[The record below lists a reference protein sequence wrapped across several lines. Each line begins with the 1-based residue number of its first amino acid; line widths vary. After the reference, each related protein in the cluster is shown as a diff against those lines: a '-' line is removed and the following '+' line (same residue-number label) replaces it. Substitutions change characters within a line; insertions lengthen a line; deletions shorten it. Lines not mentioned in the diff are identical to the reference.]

1 MARTEA
7 IRPAAAETAPR
18 LKKRRRPFHVWVRD
32 LGWRHLVGIGGLAF
46 ALFPIVWI
54 ISASVNPLD
63 SLSTNSSIVPE
74 GMTLEN
80 YRELFRDETLPF
92 GTWIWNS
99 VKIAVIA
106 STLQIFMSAMAAF
119 SFSRLRWKGRRAGL
133 LVILMLQMFPQF
145 LAFVAI
151 FLFLDQLDELTGGG
165 VSGPRGF
172 IWIGFGAAVALS
184 GWYVLRK
191 TMHGGMAR
199 ITGYAML
206 TIGGLLF
213 LFALLDPSKS
223 TVLVPA
229 VGLNTHTG
237 IILVYLG
244 GSIGVNTWLI
254 KGFMDSIPF
263 SLDESAKVDGA
274 SQWDVFVRIILP
286 LSRPVLAVI
295 FVITFVFIY
304 NEYILAS
311 LLLSDTNQ
319 TTFAVGLQLFSLG
332 EYSAKWG
339 QMAAAGVLGG
349 FPILAVMLAAQKH
362 IVGGLTAGSVKG

>member
-1 MARTEA
+1 MALT
-7 IRPAAAETAPR
+7 RPTPTTANGRAAPIGR
-18 LKKRRRPFHVWVRD
+18 RRRPFRVWMRD
-32 LGWRHLVGIGGLAF
+32 LGWRHIVGLLGVLF
-46 ALFPIVWI
+46 AMFPIVWI
-54 ISASVNPLD
+54 ISASINPLD
-63 SLSTNSSIVPE
+63 SLSTNTSIIPE

-80 YRELFRDETLPF
+80 YRELFREETLPF
-92 GTWIWNS
+92 STWIWNS
-99 VKIAVIA
+99 VKIALIA
-106 STLQIFMSAMAAF
+106 STLQLFMSAMAAF
-119 SFSRLRWKGRRAGL
+119 SFSRLRWRGRRTG
-133 LVILMLQMFPQF
+133 LMLILLLQTFPQF
-145 LAFVAI
+145 LAFIAV
-151 FLFLDQLDELTGGG
+151 FLLLDQLGDIAGSGAN
-165 VSGPRGF
+165 GPRGVV
-172 IWIGFGAAVALS
+172 WIGFGAVLAVAGL
-184 GWYVLRK
+184 YVVRK
-191 TMHGGMAR
+191 TLQGGMAR
-199 ITGYAML
+199 IAGFGLIAV
-206 TIGGLLF
+206 GGLLVV
-213 LFALLDPSKS
+213 LALLDPSKQ
-223 TVLVPA
+223 TVFIPG

-244 GSIGVNTWLI
+244 GAIGVNTWLI

-274 SQWDVFVRIILP
+274 TQWDVFARIILP

-311 LLLSDTNQ
+311 LLLSDRNQ

-332 EYSAKWG
+332 EYSARWG

>member
-1 MARTEA
+1 MARTDTTST
-7 IRPAAAETAPR
+7 AAGARVTPVR
-18 LKKRRRPFHVWVRD
+18 KRRRPFTVWVRD
-32 LGWRHLVGIGGLAF
+32 LGWRHLVGVVGILF

-54 ISASVNPLD
+54 ISASINPLNT
-63 SLSTNSSIVPE
+63 LSTNTSIIPE

-99 VKIAVIA
+99 VKIALIA
-106 STLQIFMSAMAAF
+106 STLQLFMSAMAAF
-119 SFSRLRWKGRRAGL
+119 SFSRLRWRGRRTGL
-133 LVILMLQMFPQF
+133 LVILLLQMFPQF

-151 FLFLDQLDELTGGG
+151 FLFLDQLDDLAGGG
-165 VSGPRGF
+165 VNGPRGLV
-172 IWIGFGAAVALS
+172 WIGFGLVLVIA
-184 GWYVLRK
+184 GWYTLRK
-191 TMHGGMAR
+191 TLQGGMAR
-199 ITGYAML
+199 IAGYGLLAL
-206 TIGGLLF
+206 GGLLIV
-213 LFALLDPSKS
+213 LALLDPSKT
-223 TVLVPA
+223 TVFIPG

-237 IILVYLG
+237 IIMVYLG
-244 GSIGVNTWLI
+244 GAIGVNTWLI

-274 SQWDVFVRIILP
+274 SQWDVFARIILP

-295 FVITFVFIY
+295 FVITFVGIY

-311 LLLSDTNQ
+311 LLLSDAQQ

-332 EYSAKWG
+332 QYSAKWG

-349 FPILAVMLAAQKH
+349 FPILAVMLAAQKN
-362 IVGGLTAGSVKG
+362 IVSGLTAGAVKG